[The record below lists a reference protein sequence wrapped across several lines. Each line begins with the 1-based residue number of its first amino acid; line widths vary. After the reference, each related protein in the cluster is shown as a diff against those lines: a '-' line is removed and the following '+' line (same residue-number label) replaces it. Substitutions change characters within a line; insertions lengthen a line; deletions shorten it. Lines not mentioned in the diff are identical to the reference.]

1 MWVHAF
7 ALRPSSWG
15 WRSRSRRH
23 ITQGGERGLGCRVHK
38 CELVGRRERIGTAE
52 VLQRLLAGCAGCG
65 PPNLTDAHKARV
77 GHHVGVEGADARKL
91 PRELVGG
98 ALRMGTIVMR
108 TRVPPPKPPTRSAT
122 GTADRHGNRRAGRR
136 HAGRRHAGC
145 SEGARIR
152 VQPLRWARWGDAC

>member
-1 MWVHAF
+1 MGSRF
-7 ALRPSSWG
+7 GSIRPSSWR

-65 PPNLTDAHKARV
+65 PPLTDAHKTRV

-91 PRELVGG
+91 QRELVGG
-98 ALRMGTIVMR
+98 ALRIGTIVMR
-108 TRVPPPKPPTRSAT
+108 TRVPPPKPPTECN
-122 GTADRHGNRRAGRR
+122 RHGRQ
-136 HAGRRHAGC
+136 
-145 SEGARIR
+145 AR
-152 VQPLRWARWGDAC
+152 QQARGQ